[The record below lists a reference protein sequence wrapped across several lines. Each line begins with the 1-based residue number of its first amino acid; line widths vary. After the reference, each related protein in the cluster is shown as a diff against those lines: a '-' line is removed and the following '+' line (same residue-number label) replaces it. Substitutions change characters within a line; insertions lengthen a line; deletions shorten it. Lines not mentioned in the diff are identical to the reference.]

1 LCGARYFGCCCG
13 ADTCIDVYRTAYL
26 YLYTRTFGDHIDEFW
41 FAVAA
46 NGLVVD
52 AEATLS

>member
-1 LCGARYFGCCCG
+1 
-13 ADTCIDVYRTAYL
+13 VYRTAYL